1 MKIVGGAKIASPFVF
16 YSMTIREAKLA
27 IKGHR
32 NEMHEMYIN
41 TLYATTN
48 SIGSCFGGKKFK
60 MIDPYENKK
69 NNNKEDVARQA
80 AQLRALGVDPKD
92 FIGSN
97 NNDNDNWD
105 KLSTDEKRSLLFGNG
120 DK

>member
-1 MKIVGGAKIASPFVF
+1 
-16 YSMTIREAKLA
+16 
-27 IKGHR
+27 
-32 NEMHEMYIN
+32 MHEMYIS

-60 MIDPYENKK
+60 AIDPYENKK

-97 NNDNDNWD
+97 NNDDDNWD
-105 KLSTDEKRSLLFGNG
+105 KLSTEEKRSLLFSNG

>member
-60 MIDPYENKK
+60 AIDPYENKK
-69 NNNKEDVARQA
+69 DDNKEDVARQA

-97 NNDNDNWD
+97 NNDTADWD
-105 KLSTDEKRSLLFGNG
+105 KLSTEEKRSLLFGNS